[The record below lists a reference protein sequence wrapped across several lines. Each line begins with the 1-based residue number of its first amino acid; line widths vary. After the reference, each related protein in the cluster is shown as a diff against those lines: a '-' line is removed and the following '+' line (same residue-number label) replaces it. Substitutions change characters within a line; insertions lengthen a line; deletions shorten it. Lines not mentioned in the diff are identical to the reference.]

1 MRPNRYMER
10 NYVTGHGVNSNV
22 TIQSGLRTCCAGR
35 RKVIQERQG
44 PKMTEQIGKVT
55 LDLSF
60 YPGEDFYCDG
70 TVEDEI
76 LEIVKTCPP
85 EDYQKKIEEKHSW
98 PVFYHLSPQRQNI
111 VSWLPM
117 DKNTKVLEVGSGMG
131 AVTGALAEKA
141 GSVTCVDL
149 SKKRSLINAYRNQKY
164 DNVTIY
170 VGNFNDIEPV
180 LPCDYDYVL
189 LIGVFEY
196 GQSYIPTKTPYEDF
210 LNINQKHVKKDGNL
224 VIAIENKMGMK
235 YWAGCA
241 EDHLSQFFAGIEDY
255 PDGGAVRTF
264 TRGGLEKLLHKCGIP
279 DYHFYYPYPDYKFTD
294 TIYSDRRL
302 PKVGELSKNLRNFDA
317 DRMLL
322 FDEKNAFDMVIR
334 EGIFPMYSNSYL
346 VMTGPPPETVY
357 TKFSNDRAE
366 IYAIRTDILEAGS
379 RPGESCRG
387 DKKRCVRKYPAC
399 PAAVEHVQNIYE
411 YYKKLKKRF
420 EGSGLFI
427 NDCHLI
433 KDGYSLPYV
442 QLEYLEGCTLEEMLD
457 ECLEE
462 EDMDSFQRL
471 FGEYLDKISYRAWQ
485 PVADYDL
492 VFGNILVDKGGRWNL
507 IDYEWTFEE
516 CVDTNALAFRALYCY
531 QMGSG
536 KRKKLV
542 LEDWVKKL
550 GIQEEAAKEYRAR
563 ERRFQ
568 KAVTGNRV
576 SVSDMRVLLG
586 RRAIPWQGFFSDVE
600 NNKVQIFEDY
610 GSGYKPE
617 HSYYLYL
624 SYLVGGRM
632 RVCVPVKEAVKGI
645 RIDPAEDSCLVR
657 MLTARLNERQLPL
670 EERAYLAMNGWELS
684 GKKEKKP
691 VFFFHTKDP
700 NINIRLE
707 NVPRNGEEI
716 LEVEFEIERLSEE
729 TASALDANLKRR
741 HWF

>member
-1 MRPNRYMER
+1 
-10 NYVTGHGVNSNV
+10 
-22 TIQSGLRTCCAGR
+22 
-35 RKVIQERQG
+35 
-44 PKMTEQIGKVT
+44 MTEQIGKVT

-76 LEIVKTCPP
+76 LDIVKTCPP

-117 DKNTKVLEVGSGMG
+117 DKNTKGLEVGSGMG
-131 AVTGALAEKA
+131 AITGVLAEKA

-149 SKKRSLINAYRNQKY
+149 SKKRSLINAYRNREH

-196 GQSYIPTKTPYEDF
+196 GQSYIPTQTPFEDF
-210 LNINQKHVKKDGNL
+210 LKINQKHVKKDGNL

-235 YWAGCA
+235 YWAGCV

-255 PDGGAVRTF
+255 PDGGVVRTF
-264 TRGGLEKLLHKCGIP
+264 TRGGFEKLFAKCGIS
-279 DYHFYYPYPDYKFTD
+279 DYHFYYPYPDYKFAD

-322 FDEKNAFDMVIR
+322 FDEKNVFDMVIR

-346 VMTGPPPETVY
+346 IMTGPAPQTIY
-357 TKFSNDRAE
+357 SKFSNDRAD
-366 IYAIRTDILEAGS
+366 IYAIRTDILESGGRPDGTGGAG
-379 RPGESCRG
+379 
-387 DKKRCVRKYPAC
+387 KQRCVRKYPAG
-399 PAAVEHVQNIYE
+399 PAAVEHVGNISE

-420 EGSGLFI
+420 DGSGLFI
-427 NDCHLI
+427 NECHLI
-433 KDGYSLPYV
+433 KDGNSLPYV

-462 EDMDSFQRL
+462 EDLVSFRKL
-471 FGEYLDKISYRAWQ
+471 FYEYMNKISYRPQQ
-485 PVADYDL
+485 PVSDYDL
-492 VFGNILVDKGGRWNL
+492 IFGNILVDTNGRWNL

-516 CVDTNALAFRALYCY
+516 IVDTNALAFRALYCY
-531 QMGSG
+531 QMGNG

-542 LEDWVKKL
+542 LEDWTKEL
-550 GIQEEAAKEYRAR
+550 GINEEAAKEYRAR

-586 RRAIPWQGFFSDVE
+586 RRAIPWQGFFADLE

-610 GSGYKPE
+610 GTGYSPE

-624 SYLVGGRM
+624 SYMVEGRM
-632 RVCVPVKEAVKGI
+632 RVSLPVKEGVKGI
-645 RIDPAEDSCLVR
+645 RIDPAETSCMVR
-657 MLTARLNERQLPL
+657 MLAARLNEEELPL
-670 EERAYLAMNGWELS
+670 SEPAYLAMNGWELS
-684 GKKEKKP
+684 KKKEANP
-691 VFFFHTKDP
+691 VFFFHTNDP

-707 NVPRNGEEI
+707 KVEHSGNEL

-729 TASALDANLKRR
+729 TASVLEANLKRR
-741 HWF
+741 RWF